1 LLCSPIH
8 RGSNRAGVVLI
19 ALNDG
24 KGSVLLFASPTV
36 AAAAAVA
43 TTAGIGRRKRRR
55 RRRRRRNWSEDG
67 APKGLKNFLHEIAWV
82 YVGSSKCPL
91 GDTGERFGQATD
103 ISRVVR
109 RVRQSAKVGPTAS
122 CSLWEVYFLL
132 SHPCLDR
139 RARLCLK
146 ELAAHQR
153 PSVS

>member
-1 LLCSPIH
+1 M
-8 RGSNRAGVVLI
+8 VLI

-36 AAAAAVA
+36 AAAAAAVA
-43 TTAGIGRRKRRR
+43 TTAGIGRR
-55 RRRRRRNWSEDG
+55 RRRRRRNWNEDG

-109 RVRQSAKVGPTAS
+109 VRQSAKVGPTAS
-122 CSLWEVYFLL
+122 CSLWEVYF
-132 SHPCLDR
+132 
-139 RARLCLK
+139 
-146 ELAAHQR
+146 
-153 PSVS
+153 PSFSPLP